1 MAETASRAAA
11 VRVYDSVESLLARA
25 ERREPWKTA
34 DSLSGSRFERV
45 TIDGEQYVVKYVCVD
60 DDWIMRATGDLHC
73 RQLTLFGSSTLDAL
87 PAGIDA
93 LVVACAAFTSPRGHR
108 GAALLM
114 RDVTADLIPAGDSRL
129 DPGVH
134 NSLLEHVAQM
144 HAAFWGFRDHV
155 GLFPLAH
162 HYMLLTPA
170 MAELEMATGAGDPV
184 PHAVFDGWNQMA
196 ARFPAQALVLLELS
210 SDPSPL
216 VADLRAGPTTLLHGD
231 LKFGN
236 MGGDSTRTI
245 LLDWDRSGEGPP
257 LVDLA
262 WYLAVN
268 CDRLPASKTDVIK
281 SYRGLLESCG
291 VDTSPWWDAQLRAAL
306 VGAFVQLGWS
316 KVDDDDEFLWWAE
329 RLHEWQQEA

>member
-1 MAETASRAAA
+1 M
-11 VRVYDSVESLLARA
+11 YGSVESLLARA

-34 DSLSGSRFERV
+34 DSLSGGRFERV

-87 PAGIDA
+87 PACIDA
-93 LVVACAAFTSPRGHR
+93 LVLACAPFTSPRGHR
-108 GAALLM
+108 GGALLM
-114 RDVTADLIPAGDSRL
+114 RDVTADLIPVGETRIDPALHHSML
-129 DPGVH
+129 D
-134 NSLLEHVAQM
+134 HVAQM
-144 HAAFWGFRDHV
+144 HAAFWGFRDHL

-170 MAELEMATGAGDPV
+170 MAELEMATGAADPV
-184 PHAVFDGWNQMA
+184 PPAVLDGWNRMA
-196 ARFPAQALVLLELS
+196 VRFPAQARELLQLS
-210 SDPSPL
+210 RDPTPL
-216 VADLRAGPTTLLHGD
+216 VEHLQAGPATLLHGD

-236 MGGDSTRTI
+236 MGGTSSRTF

-268 CDRLPASKTDVIK
+268 CDRLPASKRDVIDT
-281 SYRGLLESCG
+281 YRGLLEGAG

-316 KVDDDDEFLWWAE
+316 KVADDDEFSWWAE
-329 RLHEWQQEA
+329 RLHEWHEEA